1 MSSPFFQYT
10 NSNGSCD
17 GVDLRELVREF
28 GSPVYVYSAAEIR
41 QRCSQFSAGL
51 AAQKH
56 LLCYAVKANSN
67 LAILDLLRQQGCGA
81 DVVSGGEIERALRVG
96 MDPKNIVFSG
106 VGKRQEEIEFACRV
120 DVKTFNVET
129 AFEWRELSRQGSQLG
144 RKIPVSI
151 RINPDISAAT
161 HPKIATG
168 LYDNKFGVPEDEAFA
183 LLADSALMQ
192 HLKFVG
198 FSCHVGSQILDVS
211 VTETVV
217 RRMVSLNER
226 AKKLGLSP
234 EFLDLGGGF
243 GISYDGRPAPDIADF
258 CAAIIRNL
266 PKDFQ
271 QTIVLEPGRSLVARS
286 GVLLGTVLGRKKTP
300 RKDFIIV
307 DAAMND
313 LIRPTLY
320 DAHHETRFLMSDE
333 RSKLPCVLSNVV
345 GPVCE
350 TGDYLAVNRSLPQA
364 DAGDVMIIEDAG
376 AYGMSMSSQY
386 NTRPRAAEVLVDAG
400 NAKLIRRRET
410 IDDLLAT
417 EVFP

>member
-1 MSSPFFQYT
+1 M
-10 NSNGSCD
+10 
-17 GVDLRELVREF
+17 RELARKF
-28 GSPVYVYSAAEIR
+28 GSPLYVYSASEIR
-41 QRCSQFSAGL
+41 HRVQQFSDGL
-51 AAQKH
+51 RTVDH

-81 DVVSGGEIERALRVG
+81 DVVSGGEIERALRIG
-96 MDPKNIVFSG
+96 MDPQKIVFSG
-106 VGKRQEEIEFACRV
+106 VGKRQDEIEFACHV
-120 DVKTFNVET
+120 GVKTFNVET
-129 AFEWRELSRQGSQLG
+129 AFEWAALSRQGAKLG

-168 LYDNKFGVPEDEAFA
+168 LYENKFGVPEDEAFA
-183 LLADSALMQ
+183 LLSNVSLMQ
-192 HLKFVG
+192 NLKFVG

-211 VTETVV
+211 VTDTVV
-217 RRMVSLNER
+217 RRMVALNDR
-226 AKKLGLSP
+226 SMQMGLSP
-234 EFLDLGGGF
+234 EVLDLGGGF

-258 CAAIIRNL
+258 CAAIFRNL
-266 PKDFQ
+266 PKGFQ
-271 QTIVLEPGRSLVARS
+271 QRVVLEPGRSLVARS

-300 RKDFIIV
+300 RKDFVIV

-320 DAHHETRFLMSDE
+320 DAHHEIRFLMASD
-333 RSKLPCVLSNVV
+333 RGQQMVSTNVV

-350 TGDYLAVNRSLPQA
+350 TGDYLALSRMLPQA
-364 DAGDVMIIEDAG
+364 DAGDLMIVEDAG

-386 NTRPRAAEVLVDAG
+386 NTRPRVAEVLVDGA

-417 EVFP
+417 ELKN